1 MAILCATVAPTI
13 SDAARLTRV
22 ARVARAA
29 SRAFVVAGLVAIVF
43 HGAIGCGGGGGG
55 GGRDGG
61 GGTPIRI
68 AIEADPATLDPALSV
83 DLHSGRLIP
92 LVALGLVRFDRDLHL
107 APALAESWSSTEGGR
122 VHTFRLRAGVAFPD
136 GAPLTAAAV
145 KASFERV
152 LDPKTRSP
160 REWLFKRIEGAEAF
174 QRGDAPEVAGIVV
187 RGEKDLEIRLAEPF
201 APFLSFLAMPQA
213 AILPPALVQS
223 AAASAGA
230 QGGGA
235 AAAGGEGRGAA
246 LGETLAGIGPWSL
259 ESWRHDDRVVLRTN
273 PKFWTPPRAERLEF
287 RIIPT
292 PSMQMLDFEAARLDV
307 VQVPE
312 PDLARVRANPPGGA
326 RLEDRTELAVY
337 YVGLSNDF
345 EPFRDARVRRAMNL
359 GVNVEAL
366 FDALAGAGVRAR
378 GAIPP
383 GLPGHDASRAPYAY
397 APDSARALLREAGY
411 ANGFSFTILS
421 REGSRYGRALLG
433 VQADLAKIGVTVSVA
448 SREWTTLKQ
457 TIDNGQAE
465 AFLADWYADYPDGEN
480 FLFPLFHSRNIGG
493 GGNRARYRNAEVDAR
508 IEEAQREMDP
518 SRREEL
524 YREIDARI
532 FADAPWIYLWH
543 PVTTFLVSNQ
553 LADFSLHP
561 LFYGE
566 DYTGISRRSP

>member
-1 MAILCATVAPTI
+1 
-13 SDAARLTRV
+13 
-22 ARVARAA
+22 
-29 SRAFVVAGLVAIVF
+29 
-43 HGAIGCGGGGGG
+43 
-55 GGRDGG
+55 
-61 GGTPIRI
+61 
-68 AIEADPATLDPALSV
+68 
-83 DLHSGRLIP
+83 
-92 LVALGLVRFDRDLHL
+92 
-107 APALAESWSSTEGGR
+107 
-122 VHTFRLRAGVAFPD
+122 
-136 GAPLTAAAV
+136 V
-145 KASFERV
+145 KTSFERV

-174 QRGDAPEVAGIVV
+174 QRGAASEVTGIVV

-213 AILPPALVQS
+213 AILPPSLVQ
-223 AAASAGA
+223 
-230 QGGGA
+230 GA
-235 AAAGGEGRGAA
+235 AGDAPRDAA
-246 LGETLAGIGPWSL
+246 LGETLAGIGPWAL
-259 ESWRHDDRVVLRTN
+259 ESWRHDDRVVLRAN
-273 PKFWTPPRAERLEF
+273 PAFWAPPRAQRLEF

-292 PSMQMLDFEAARLDV
+292 PAMQMLDFEAARLDV

-337 YVGLSNDF
+337 YIGLSNDF

-383 GLPGHDASRAPYAY
+383 GLPGHDAARAPYAY

-411 ANGFSFTILS
+411 ANGLSFTILT

-493 GGNRARYRNAEVDAR
+493 GGNRARYRNPEVDAR

-518 SRREEL
+518 SRREHL
-524 YREIDARI
+524 YREIDAQI
-532 FADAPWIYLWH
+532 FAEAPWIYLWH